1 MKKLIIN
8 IFAVLG
14 GAFMLTTNAR
24 ADGEDKVEPGT
35 QWVDPVAFYSLID
48 ITTSDLQRA
57 YDQGDIDFNKVMK
70 KKGVKVFGLKLKPV
84 AIAAHIDGEKPIGE
98 HEDWIETQAYEYKD
112 IMGIKG
118 APIND
123 AAFCIY
129 ADESVSRNFTG
140 TYNLT
145 KHIHYT
151 TNRVTTY
158 WDGNGMRQI
167 ILEDDDWKEEVKLEI
182 QITGLCIVPTEEGLG
197 FSYAM
202 TAKEQERTIA
212 NGEGRSID
220 DSFKGS
226 WNCSKAA
233 GVSPILGHF
242 IYYQGSQHLLVM
254 LSTDLVDVYNEAK
267 GYFGNGY
274 KVPDGHQMEMIKRP
288 WPRVYFEVTEMLVGY
303 EGGEPVLDE
312 ETRQELR
319 TTMDGLLAWLSGEGD
334 PLGLGEHTDAKM
346 SAVINSLSTIA
357 AILMANGLVSIAGGG
372 SGSSLVGTLTGSAG
386 AGGTPPPTPDAKL
399 DALNAKRK
407 EEEEDDKTPPPTPDP
422 NEKLFK
428 QYVKTD
434 ADGDLVMKD
443 PVTGKET
450 IYTNNGDG
458 TYKNLN
464 TGQSWTPEE
473 IGERLRYE
481 TENQALL
488 KQDADQ
494 AAKNAAEQRAQW
506 DAQNQRDLERGY
518 SDEQKAYA
526 DWKQEQADQ
535 QKHQEYL
542 EKMAAKYHVPPT
554 DKAVKDAIKFEQ
566 VMNEIDA
573 KTHLAEAEAI
583 GESINYLEKV
593 DKGCEVAV
601 NVMSGA
607 VPGGSTVK
615 NVYTFAKSTLV
626 ATSEAIAE
634 GKTLDEGLAHIAV
647 GMGDGALGVIQ
658 NEAEGLAGKGK
669 YAWAKELGINVATE
683 DLKVGMKAIAEG
695 KSIDEIGKEMLSATG
710 KKTAEFGAGKAVKGL
725 LGGIQKKA
733 ASSLDPTDTSKFKF
747 SDGTAKKLNKWLDS
761 DNTVSF
767 GKGTRAD
774 VFKVKVN
781 DVSLTDSVGSLG
793 KMGSVTSGQG
803 FSKFYTGAVN
813 TRNLTENLIN
823 EGLSQT
829 GVSDYVGGKG
839 SDLMEWANDKT
850 VAGAANVMYGAD
862 KTVEFFKN
870 IGKFSDAAAAYKK

>member
-35 QWVDPVAFYSLID
+35 QWVDPVAFYSLMD

-98 HEDWIETQAYEYKD
+98 HVDWIETQAYEYKE

-118 APIND
+118 APISD
-123 AAFCIY
+123 AAFCVY
-129 ADESVSRNFTG
+129 ADESVNRNFTS
-140 TYNLT
+140 TYNIT

-151 TNRVTTY
+151 TNG
-158 WDGNGMRQI
+158 D
-167 ILEDDDWKEEVKLEI
+167 ILTDDNWKDEVKLEI
-182 QITGLCIVPTEEGLG
+182 QISGLCIVPTEEGLG

-202 TAKEQERTIA
+202 TAKERERTIY
-212 NGEGRSID
+212 NLNDGRPID
-220 DSFKGS
+220 DHFGSSS

-233 GVSPILGHF
+233 GVSPVLGHF

-254 LSTDLVDVYNEAK
+254 LSADLVDVYNEAK
-267 GYFGNGY
+267 GSLGDRY

-303 EGGEPVLDE
+303 EGGEPVIDE
-312 ETRQELR
+312 ETRRELR
-319 TTMDGLLAWLSGEGD
+319 NTMDGLLAWLSGEGD

-357 AILMANGLVSIAGGG
+357 AILMTNGLVSIAGGG
-372 SGSSLVGTLTGSAG
+372 SGLVGTLTSGITG
-386 AGGTPPPTPDAKL
+386 AGGTPPPTPDTSQIDGL
-399 DALNAKRK
+399 EPKRK
-407 EEEEDDKTPPPTPDP
+407 EDEDEDNTPPPPPDP
-422 NEKLFK
+422 NADLFK

-434 ADGDLVMKD
+434 ADGDLTFTD

-450 IYTNNGDG
+450 IYINNGDG
-458 TYKNLN
+458 TFTNLN
-464 TGQSWTPEE
+464 TGQSWTREE
-473 IGERLRYE
+473 IGDRLRYE

-494 AAKNAAEQRAQW
+494 AARNAAEQRAQW

-526 DWKQEQADQ
+526 DWKQEQENQ

-626 ATSEAIAE
+626 ATSEAVAD
-634 GKTLDEGLAHIAV
+634 GKSFGEGLAHIAV

-683 DLKVGMKAIAEG
+683 DLKAGMKAIAEG
-695 KSIDEIGKEMLSATG
+695 KSIDEIGKTLINTTG
-710 KKTAEFGAGKAVKGL
+710 SKTAEFGVGKL
-725 LGGIQKKA
+725 I
-733 ASSLDPTDTSKFKF
+733 S
-747 SDGTAKKLNKWLDS
+747 
-761 DNTVSF
+761 
-767 GKGTRAD
+767 
-774 VFKVKVN
+774 
-781 DVSLTDSVGSLG
+781 GSLG
-793 KMGSVTSGQG
+793 ALGKRASDSLDATKVPTLSDHNKVIFDTSSARTLDKWLNKTHEFNVGPQVSTFNVNVGNSGVSIAKGVGAGLFSGQLN
-803 FSKFYTGAVN
+803 TGA
-813 TRNLTENLIN
+813 LTEGIIG
-823 EGLSQT
+823 ET
-829 GVSDYVGGKG
+829 VSNTLGYDWGG
-839 SDLMEWANDKT
+839 DVAEWANDKA

>member
-1 MKKLIIN
+1 MKELIIK
-8 IFAVLG
+8 IGFAFGLFLL
-14 GAFMLTTNAR
+14 ATTAR
-24 ADGEDKVEPGT
+24 ADGEDRSDPGT
-35 QWVDPVAFYSLID
+35 QWVDPVAFYSLMD

-84 AIAAHIDGEKPIGE
+84 AIAGHVEGQQPMGQLKDTES
-98 HEDWIETQAYEYKD
+98 TYKFHYQD
-112 IMGIKG
+112 IMGIRG
-118 APIND
+118 APLNE
-123 AAFCIY
+123 AAFCVY
-129 ADESVSRNFTG
+129 ADEAVSRTYKFSYDYTENITLRYGGPGGLQPSTDVLHMRLQG
-140 TYNLT
+140 TMN
-145 KHIHYT
+145 IS
-151 TNRVTTY
+151 
-158 WDGNGMRQI
+158 DMR
-167 ILEDDDWKEEVKLEI
+167 L
-182 QITGLCIVPTEEGLG
+182 VPIGG
-197 FSYAM
+197 GVGISYAM
-202 TAKEQERTIA
+202 NVSGKYDGVRYINTDGQEVRASKE
-212 NGEGRSID
+212 
-220 DSFKGS
+220 
-226 WNCSKAA
+226 A
-233 GVSPILGHF
+233 GADPDLGHF
-242 IYYQGSQHLLVM
+242 IYNQGSPHLLLM
-254 LSTDLVDVYNEAK
+254 LSADQRDNYVIYFKYLQEGYVKALTAEQEAQI
-267 GYFGNGY
+267 G
-274 KVPDGHQMEMIKRP
+274 RP
-288 WPRVYFEVTEMLVGY
+288 WARVYFEVVEMLVGY
-303 EGGEPVLDE
+303 EGGEPVIDE

-357 AILMANGLVSIAGGG
+357 AILMTNGLVSIAGGG
-372 SGSSLVGTLTGSAG
+372 SGLVGTLTSGITG
-386 AGGTPPPTPDAKL
+386 AGGTPPPTPDTSQIDGL
-399 DALNAKRK
+399 EPKRK
-407 EEEEDDKTPPPTPDP
+407 EDEDEDNTPPPPPDP
-422 NEKLFK
+422 NADLFK

-434 ADGDLVMKD
+434 ADGDLTFTD

-450 IYTNNGDG
+450 IYINNGDG
-458 TYKNLN
+458 TFTNLN
-464 TGQSWTPEE
+464 TGQSWTREE
-473 IGERLRYE
+473 IGDRLRYE

-494 AAKNAAEQRAQW
+494 AARNAAEQRAQW

-626 ATSEAIAE
+626 ATSEAVADGKSLEE
-634 GKTLDEGLAHIAV
+634 GAAHIFV
-647 GMGDGALGVIQ
+647 GMGNGALGVLQ
-658 NEAEGLAGKGK
+658 NEAGNLTEGKS
-669 YAWAKELGINVATE
+669 YAMLKELGVNVLTE
-683 DLKVGMKAIAEG
+683 DLKAGMNAIAEG
-695 KSIDEIGKEMLSATG
+695 KSIDEIGKTLINTTG
-710 KKTAEFGAGKAVKGL
+710 SKTAEFGVGKL
-725 LGGIQKKA
+725 I
-733 ASSLDPTDTSKFKF
+733 S
-747 SDGTAKKLNKWLDS
+747 
-761 DNTVSF
+761 
-767 GKGTRAD
+767 
-774 VFKVKVN
+774 
-781 DVSLTDSVGSLG
+781 GSLG
-793 KMGSVTSGQG
+793 ALGKRASDSLDATKVPTLSDHNKVIFDTSSARTLDKWLNKTHEFNVGPQVSTFNVNVGNSGVSIAKGVGAGLFSGQLN
-803 FSKFYTGAVN
+803 TGA
-813 TRNLTENLIN
+813 LTEGIIG
-823 EGLSQT
+823 ET
-829 GVSDYVGGKG
+829 VSNTLGYDWGG
-839 SDLMEWANDKT
+839 DVAEWANDKA

>member
-1 MKKLIIN
+1 MKELIIK
-8 IFAVLG
+8 IGFALVVALL
-14 GAFMLTTNAR
+14 LTTAAR

-35 QWVDPVAFYSLID
+35 QWVDPVAFYSLMD

-70 KKGVKVFGLKLKPV
+70 TKGVKVFGLKLKPV
-84 AIAAHIDGEKPIGE
+84 AIAGHVEGQQPMGQLKDTES
-98 HEDWIETQAYEYKD
+98 TYKFHYQD
-112 IMGIKG
+112 IMGIRG
-118 APIND
+118 APLNE
-123 AAFCIY
+123 AAFCVY
-129 ADESVSRNFTG
+129 ADEAVSRTYKFSYDYTENITLRYGGPGGLQPSTDVLHMRLQG
-140 TYNLT
+140 TMN
-145 KHIHYT
+145 IS
-151 TNRVTTY
+151 
-158 WDGNGMRQI
+158 DMR
-167 ILEDDDWKEEVKLEI
+167 L
-182 QITGLCIVPTEEGLG
+182 VPIGG
-197 FSYAM
+197 GVGISYAM
-202 TAKEQERTIA
+202 NVSGKYDGVRYINTDGQEVRASKE
-212 NGEGRSID
+212 
-220 DSFKGS
+220 
-226 WNCSKAA
+226 A
-233 GVSPILGHF
+233 GADPDLGHF
-242 IYYQGSQHLLVM
+242 IYNQGSPHLLLM
-254 LSTDLVDVYNEAK
+254 LSADQRDNYVIYFKYLQEGYVKALTAEQEAQI
-267 GYFGNGY
+267 G
-274 KVPDGHQMEMIKRP
+274 RP
-288 WPRVYFEVTEMLVGY
+288 WARVYFEVVEMLVGY
-303 EGGEPVLDE
+303 EGGEPVIDE

-334 PLGLGEHTDAKM
+334 PFGLGEHTDAKM
-346 SAVINSLSTIA
+346 SAVINTLSTIA
-357 AILMANGLVSIAGGG
+357 AILMTNGLVSVMGG
-372 SGSSLVGTLTGSAG
+372 SAGSNLVGTLTGGAG

-443 PVTGKET
+443 PVTGKEA

-481 TENQALL
+481 TENQATL

-494 AAKNAAEQRAQW
+494 AARNAAEQRAQW

-526 DWKQEQADQ
+526 DWKQEQANQ

-542 EKMAAKYHVPPT
+542 EKMAAKYNVPAT

-566 VMNEIDA
+566 VMNQIDA
-573 KTHLAEAEAI
+573 DVYKDLGDQWDQGVKT
-583 GESINYLEKV
+583 LEKV
-593 DKGCEVAV
+593 DKGCEMAV
-601 NVMSGA
+601 NVMSG
-607 VPGGSTVK
+607 VIPGGSTVK

-634 GKTLDEGLAHIAV
+634 GKSLDEGLAHIAV

-747 SDGTAKKLNKWLDS
+747 SEGTANKLNKWLDK
-761 DNTVSF
+761 DNTISF

-781 DVSLTDSVGSLG
+781 DVGLTDSVGSLG

-862 KTVEFFKN
+862 KTIEFFKN

>member
-1 MKKLIIN
+1 MITTHNLRFFLVACAIIV
-8 IFAVLG
+8 ALS
-14 GAFMLTTNAR
+14 AR
-24 ADGEDKVEPGT
+24 ADGEERNEAGT
-35 QWVDPVAFYSLID
+35 RWVDPVEFYELQD
-48 ITTSDLQRA
+48 IGYTDISRD
-57 YDQGDIDFNKVMK
+57 YDQGDIDVGKVIA
-70 KKGVKVFGLKLKPV
+70 KKGVTVYGLRLKPFCAATFV
-84 AIAAHIDGEKPIGE
+84 EKFAHITELDEANPDFHFDFQDLYGVRGV
-98 HEDWIETQAYEYKD
+98 
-112 IMGIKG
+112 
-118 APIND
+118 PINE
-123 AAFCIY
+123 ASFCVY
-129 ADESVSRNFTG
+129 ADESVNRS
-140 TYNLT
+140 
-145 KHIHYT
+145 YT
-151 TNRVTTY
+151 IGY
-158 WDGNGMRQI
+158 K
-167 ILEDDDWKEEVKLEI
+167 WKTHHPQVR
-182 QITGLCIVPTEEGLG
+182 GLCEHWEDNTSNSNLNISNLRIVPTAGGIG
-197 FSYAM
+197 FAYSY
-202 TAKEQERTIA
+202 TAKEYVFCNYRNYCHDTE
-212 NGEGRSID
+212 NPE
-220 DSFKGS
+220 DSGS
-226 WNCSKAA
+226 SSKDYSFTKPD
-233 GVSPILGHF
+233 GVDESLGHF
-242 IYYQGSQHLLVM
+242 MYFRGARDLLLM
-254 LSTDLVDVYNEAK
+254 LGCDAMSLAEYMKESE
-267 GYFGNGY
+267 Y
-274 KVPDGHQMEMIKRP
+274 PMLKRP
-288 WPRVYFEVTEMLVGY
+288 WPRVYFIVEEILIAD
-303 EGGEPVLDE
+303 EGGPVLDE
-312 ETRQELR
+312 DTRQDLR
-319 TTMDGLLAWLSGEGD
+319 ETMDGLLAWLSGEGD

-357 AILMANGLVSIAGGG
+357 SLLLANGLVSIMGGG
-372 SGSSLVGTLTGSAG
+372 SGSGLVGTLTNGITG
-386 AGGTPPPTPDAKL
+386 AGGTPPPAPDTPKI
-399 DALNAKRK
+399 DALEPKRK
-407 EEEEDDKTPPPTPDP
+407 EEEDEKEKDKTPPPPPDP
-422 NEKLFK
+422 NADLFK
-428 QYVKTD
+428 KYVKTD
-434 ADGDLVMKD
+434 ADGDLTLKD

-458 TYKNLN
+458 TYHNLT
-464 TGQSWTPEE
+464 TGQDWTPEE

-494 AAKNAAEQRAQW
+494 AARNAAEQRAQW

-526 DWKQEQADQ
+526 DWKQEQENQ

-601 NVMSGA
+601 NVMSGV

-634 GKTLDEGLAHIAV
+634 GKSFDEGLAHIAV

-781 DVSLTDSVGSLG
+781 DVGLTDSVGSLG